1 MYGSHVFP
9 TINASFANGRID
21 LVTFSQF
28 ADYFFMTKLIC
39 ITYSLYLLL
48 REDDDDLVGMLIYPI
63 IWSFIVYS
71 FLKRIFNI
79 YLPLLHISFR
89 DQLMLT

>member
-48 REDDDDLVGMLIYPI
+48 REDDDDLVG
-63 IWSFIVYS
+63 
-71 FLKRIFNI
+71 
-79 YLPLLHISFR
+79 
-89 DQLMLT
+89 